1 MRKLLFLLAAFAMV
15 ACAPMSYAE
24 TIKPPRKAAAPAPA
38 PLPDPVNT
46 IFADAPVAK
55 LSWTGFYV
63 GGFAGYGTAIGELS
77 HDAPFSFDGIG
88 GHGALGGGTVG
99 FDWQVTGSC
108 LVLGVRGNYGFADVQ
123 SELNIGG
130 GAGTTVAGRMN
141 DGWSADGRLG
151 CAMGTALPYV
161 FAGWGRTNF
170 DLTVNGAVKGKAE
183 LDGHR
188 AGAGVEWRLRNLD
201 SGVFKPTLAIEAMW
215 RDHEKVPLGG
225 SSKLEITDYSGMVRL
240 NLRAFDGYK

>member
-24 TIKPPRKAAAPAPA
+24 TIKPPRKAAPAAAA

-63 GGFAGYGTAIGELS
+63 GGFAGYGTGIAEISGGGN
-77 HDAPFSFDGIG
+77 SFDGIG

-99 FDWQVTGSC
+99 FDWQVNGSC
-108 LVLGVRGNYGFADVQ
+108 LVLGIRGNYGFSDVQ
-123 SELNIGG
+123 SELNIGV
-130 GAGTTVAGRMN
+130 GTIAGRMN
-141 DGWSADGRLG
+141 DGWSADGRIG

-170 DLTVNGAVKGKAE
+170 DLVAAGNVIDKVE

-201 SGVFKPTLAIEAMW
+201 SGVFKPTLAIEVMM
-215 RDHEKVPLGG
+215 RDHEKIDLGG
-225 SSKLEITDYSGMVRL
+225 GGKLEITDYSGMLRL